1 MSFRRWRNPNINF
14 LNFFLNYGYPV
25 IEFKI
30 VIIIF
35 VKTIDMFYQEGF
47 HNYYIYILTNKT
59 KTVLY
64 TGVTNNL
71 KLRLRQYSENIEWNK
86 TTFASKYNVHYLLYF
101 EKFTWIREAIARE
114 KEIKKWRREK
124 KLI

>member
-1 MSFRRWRNPNINF
+1 
-14 LNFFLNYGYPV
+14 
-25 IEFKI
+25 
-30 VIIIF
+30 
-35 VKTIDMFYQEGF
+35 MFYQEGF
-47 HNYYIYILTNKT
+47 HNYYVYILTNKT

-71 KLRLRQYSENIEWNK
+71 KLRLRQHSENSEWNK

-124 KLI
+124 KLDLIKTINPKLCFLNSLFEIPPGSE